1 MFVSIRTKLFILL
14 VLANAVMVAAL
25 LTLNAVTFSHS
36 FSSYVAQQES
46 RKLAVL
52 IDTIATRYDVQ
63 GNWDWLREDSA
74 SWMSVLRQSFSSAEL
89 KRMGRSNNRLR
100 LNTEPPGSNS
110 EPENGNGHSN
120 PPPHS
125 DYLGRLR
132 IQDAQNRPILGRGNG
147 TENTLWLDI
156 ESPLTGQL
164 VGRLGFQPT
173 ARVDAQFDRLFR
185 SRLKGQVVVIGL
197 LAITFAALFAL
208 PFSGWLV
215 KPIRRLNRALRQM
228 ADGDLTVSVDA
239 DRHDELGQLAGQFN
253 RLAVVLEQNH
263 QDRQQWV
270 SDIAHEL
277 RTPVA
282 VLMADIEA
290 AQDGVRQI
298 DAAWLTTLHAHSERL
313 NRLIND
319 LHQLSQSD
327 SGTLNYRFEVIDL
340 AELMVE
346 TISQYQTNFE
356 QAHIELDWQVPD
368 QPIWVH
374 GDDKRLVQLL
384 TNLLQN
390 TLRYTDGTP
399 DQPGQLRVRLVS
411 VAGQSELSW
420 EDSSPGVGPEDLSK
434 LFDRLYRVDAS
445 RSRASGGSGLGLAIV
460 KNIIEAHAASIE
472 ATSGRLG
479 GLRLVIRFPAVPEHG
494 R

>member
-1 MFVSIRTKLFILL
+1 
-14 VLANAVMVAAL
+14 
-25 LTLNAVTFSHS
+25 
-36 FSSYVAQQES
+36 
-46 RKLAVL
+46 
-52 IDTIATRYDVQ
+52 
-63 GNWDWLREDSA
+63 
-74 SWMSVLRQSFSSAEL
+74 
-89 KRMGRSNNRLR
+89 
-100 LNTEPPGSNS
+100 
-110 EPENGNGHSN
+110 
-120 PPPHS
+120 
-125 DYLGRLR
+125 
-132 IQDAQNRPILGRGNG
+132 
-147 TENTLWLDI
+147 
-156 ESPLTGQL
+156 
-164 VGRLGFQPT
+164 
-173 ARVDAQFDRLFR
+173 
-185 SRLKGQVVVIGL
+185 
-197 LAITFAALFAL
+197 
-208 PFSGWLV
+208 
-215 KPIRRLNRALRQM
+215 
-228 ADGDLTVSVDA
+228 
-239 DRHDELGQLAGQFN
+239 
-253 RLAVVLEQNH
+253 H

-420 EDSSPGVGPEDLSK
+420 EDSSPGVGPEDLGK

-479 GLRLVIRFPAVPEHG
+479 GLRLVIRFPAVQVHG